1 VLSKGDMIEITYN
14 SMTFEF
20 LIMEI
25 TPEGPGI
32 SVIDTDLEVRTACPW
47 VPGDGLSVA
56 PVELISISALSP
68 GRLCHTKRIR

>member
-1 VLSKGDMIEITYN
+1 MDILPNLSLESALRQFAVLSKGDMIEITYN

-32 SVIDTDLEVRTACPW
+32 SVIDTDLEVS
-47 VPGDGLSVA
+47 DGQA
-56 PVELISISALSP
+56 RWSIVSAS
-68 GRLCHTKRIR
+68 TTS

>member
-32 SVIDTDLEVRTACPW
+32 SVIDTDLEVRIACDWGP
-47 VPGDGLSVA
+47 SRR
-56 PVELISISALSP
+56 LIRRS
-68 GRLCHTKRIR
+68 C